1 MHISRIRFNFVPER
15 RDAGASK
22 ASGGTKTN
30 LNIFAM
36 KTQICDLINGSKNVI
51 RDLSASKYA
60 GCPAGTSAE
69 FAGTTIRK
77 RAEVA
82 EAVKLENPE
91 TLHINVRGVE
101 LVLQAARA
109 KTSGRIVN
117 YCADITFTQWCTI
130 TGRGTEVLEIYK
142 FETSFC
148 FRVNA
153 DMTAEALIFAR
164 KSPAAMWRTR
174 KYEYI
179 DESFITIL

>member
-1 MHISRIRFNFVPER
+1 
-15 RDAGASK
+15 
-22 ASGGTKTN
+22 
-30 LNIFAM
+30 M
-36 KTQICDLINGSKNVI
+36 KTQIFDLINGAKNVI
-51 RDLSASKYA
+51 RNLSASKYA

-69 FAGTTIRK
+69 FAGTTIRE
-77 RAEVA
+77 RTEVA

-101 LVLQAARA
+101 LVLQADRA

-117 YCADITFTQWCTI
+117 YCADITAAQWCTI
-130 TGRGTEVLEIYK
+130 TGRGAEYLKIYK
-142 FETSFC
+142 YETSFS

-164 KSPAAMWRTR
+164 KSPGAMWKTR
-174 KYEYI
+174 IYEYI

>member
-1 MHISRIRFNFVPER
+1 
-15 RDAGASK
+15 
-22 ASGGTKTN
+22 
-30 LNIFAM
+30 M
-36 KTQICDLINGSKNVI
+36 KTTSKELRGRFVQMKTDALLNESDLINGSKNVI

-69 FAGTTIRK
+69 FAGTTIRE

-91 TLHINVRGVE
+91 ALRVNVRGVE
-101 LVLQAARA
+101 LVLQADRA

-117 YCADITFTQWCTI
+117 YCADITAAQWCTI
-130 TGRGTEVLEIYK
+130 TGRGAEVLEIYK
-142 FETSFC
+142 FETSFI

-164 KSPAAMWRTR
+164 KGPGAMWRTR
-174 KYEYI
+174 KYEFI
-179 DESFITIL
+179 DESFINIL

>member
-1 MHISRIRFNFVPER
+1 
-15 RDAGASK
+15 
-22 ASGGTKTN
+22 
-30 LNIFAM
+30 M
-36 KTQICDLINGSKNVI
+36 KTQICDLVNGSKNVI

-60 GCPAGTSAE
+60 ECPAGTSAE
-69 FAGTTIRK
+69 FAGTTIRE
-77 RAEVA
+77 RAAVS

-91 TLHINVRGVE
+91 TLRINVRGVE
-101 LVLQAARA
+101 LVLQADRA

-117 YCADITFTQWCTI
+117 YCADITPAQWCTI
-130 TGRGTEVLEIYK
+130 TGRRAECLKIYK
-142 FETSFC
+142 FETSFS

>member
-1 MHISRIRFNFVPER
+1 
-15 RDAGASK
+15 
-22 ASGGTKTN
+22 
-30 LNIFAM
+30 M

-91 TLHINVRGVE
+91 TLRINVRGVE
-101 LVLQAARA
+101 LVLQTDRA

-117 YCADITFTQWCTI
+117 YCEDITPAQWCTI
-130 TGRGTEVLEIYK
+130 TGRGAECLEIYK

-174 KYEYI
+174 KHEYI

>member
-1 MHISRIRFNFVPER
+1 
-15 RDAGASK
+15 
-22 ASGGTKTN
+22 
-30 LNIFAM
+30 M
-36 KTQICDLINGSKNVI
+36 KTQICDLVNGSKNVI

-69 FAGTTIRK
+69 FAGTEIRK

-91 TLHINVRGVE
+91 ALRVNVRGVE
-101 LVLQAARA
+101 LVLQVDRA

-117 YCADITFTQWCTI
+117 YCANITAAQWCKI
-130 TGRGTEVLEIYK
+130 TGIGVECLKIYK
-142 FETSFC
+142 FETSFQ

-153 DMTAEALIFAR
+153 DMTAETLIFAR
-164 KSPAAMWRTR
+164 KSPAAMWKTR
-174 KYEYI
+174 IYEYI

>member
-1 MHISRIRFNFVPER
+1 
-15 RDAGASK
+15 
-22 ASGGTKTN
+22 
-30 LNIFAM
+30 M
-36 KTQICDLINGSKNVI
+36 KTQIRDLINGSEGVI

-69 FAGTTIRK
+69 FAGTVTSE
-77 RAEVA
+77 RAAIA

-91 TLHINVRGVE
+91 TLRVNVRGVE
-101 LVLQAARA
+101 LLLQADRA

-117 YCADITFTQWCTI
+117 YYSDITPAQWCAI
-130 TGRGTEVLEIYK
+130 TGRSPECLDMYK
-142 FETSFC
+142 FEISFS

-164 KSPAAMWRTR
+164 KGPDAMWRTR
-174 KYEYI
+174 KYEFI

>member
-1 MHISRIRFNFVPER
+1 
-15 RDAGASK
+15 
-22 ASGGTKTN
+22 
-30 LNIFAM
+30 M
-36 KTQICDLINGSKNVI
+36 KTQIFDLINGAKNVI
-51 RDLSASKYA
+51 RNLSASKYA

-69 FAGTTIRK
+69 FAGTTIRE
-77 RAEVA
+77 RTEVA
-82 EAVKLENPE
+82 EAVKHENPE
-91 TLHINVRGVE
+91 ALRINVRGVE
-101 LVLQAARA
+101 LVLQADRA

-117 YCADITFTQWCTI
+117 YCADITAAQWCKI
-130 TGRGTEVLEIYK
+130 TGRGAECLEIYK

-164 KSPAAMWRTR
+164 KSPGAMWRTR

>member
-1 MHISRIRFNFVPER
+1 
-15 RDAGASK
+15 
-22 ASGGTKTN
+22 
-30 LNIFAM
+30 M
-36 KTQICDLINGSKNVI
+36 KTQICDLINGAKNVI

-69 FAGTTIRK
+69 FAGTMIRE
-77 RAEVA
+77 RAAIA

-91 TLHINVRGVE
+91 ALRVNVRGVE
-101 LVLQAARA
+101 LVLQADRA

-117 YCADITFTQWCTI
+117 YISNITPTQWCAI
-130 TGRGTEVLEIYK
+130 TGRGAEYLEIYK
-142 FETSFC
+142 FETSFI

-153 DMTAEALIFAR
+153 DMTAEALIFAS
-164 KSPAAMWRTR
+164 KSPGAMWRTR

>member
-1 MHISRIRFNFVPER
+1 
-15 RDAGASK
+15 
-22 ASGGTKTN
+22 
-30 LNIFAM
+30 M

-69 FAGTTIRK
+69 FAGTTIRE

-91 TLHINVRGVE
+91 ALRVNVRGVE
-101 LVLQAARA
+101 LVLPADRA
-109 KTSGRIVN
+109 ETSGRIVN
-117 YCADITFTQWCTI
+117 YSSDITAAQWCAI
-130 TGRGTEVLEIYK
+130 TGSSPECLDVYK
-142 FETSFC
+142 FETSFI

-164 KSPAAMWRTR
+164 KSPAAVWRTR

>member
-1 MHISRIRFNFVPER
+1 
-15 RDAGASK
+15 
-22 ASGGTKTN
+22 
-30 LNIFAM
+30 M
-36 KTQICDLINGSKNVI
+36 KTQICDLINGAKNVI

-60 GCPAGTSAE
+60 ECPAGTSAE
-69 FAGTTIRK
+69 FAGTTIRE

-91 TLHINVRGVE
+91 TLHVNVRGVE
-101 LVLQAARA
+101 LVLQASRA

-117 YCADITFTQWCTI
+117 YNSNITGAQWCTI
-130 TGRGTEVLEIYK
+130 TGRGAECLEIYK
-142 FETSFC
+142 FETSFI
-148 FRVNA
+148 FRINA